1 MSIIGYARVSSK
13 DQNEGRQIELFKG
26 YNVEKVY
33 LDKLSGKSKDRPEL
47 LKMMEYVR
55 EGDTLVVESI
65 SRFARNTR
73 DLLDLVDQLDKKGV
87 QFVSLKENIDT
98 STLTGKFMLTIFGA
112 VSELERSY
120 ILERQRE
127 GLDLAK
133 KEGRTLG
140 RPRIMATESFDKYYN
155 LVKNGEMTATDA
167 MKKCGI
173 KKTTWY
179 KMVNESNRNR

>member
-1 MSIIGYARVSSK
+1 MSVIGYARVSTK

-26 YNVEKVY
+26 YNVEKIY
-33 LDKLSGKSKDRPEL
+33 LDKMSGKSKDRPEL

-55 EGDTLVVESI
+55 EGDMLVVESI

-73 DLLDLVDQLDKKGV
+73 DLLELIDQLDRKGV

-98 STLTGKFMLTIFGA
+98 ATLTGKFMLTIFGA
-112 VSELERSY
+112 VSELERGY

-127 GLDLAK
+127 GIELAK
-133 KEGRTLG
+133 KEGRKLG
-140 RPRIMATESFDKYYN
+140 RPKVKADESFERYYNMVLNNEITATE
-155 LVKNGEMTATDA
+155 A
-167 MKKCGI
+167 MKKCGL

-179 KMVNESNRNR
+179 KMVKER